1 MNLCKKAYIITAAVA
16 GIILIVVLSQIS
28 PVSVRLKTLGV
39 AINLL
44 IPEGNWRPLEIF
56 TSAPVRE
63 EHIIESPSGRTLTA
77 HLYRPK
83 SLLQK
88 APSAMVIYTPFA
100 GGGLDDPRLI
110 NILKT
115 FAQAGFITAIPWRTE
130 DALVVSEK
138 DIDDIV
144 STVNFLKQQQSL
156 GISSFGIL
164 GISYGAGPAIAAAH
178 EPEIKDLVRFIISFG
193 GYYDLENTLDFIF
206 TGSFEYKD
214 ASGKLEPDPYT
225 YEVLEKT
232 LAHFGLKR
240 ERLKNSPEFQKTR
253 ERISPRH
260 IVGQTRAE
268 YFIMHS
274 TNDTLI
280 PYTESMRLSDALKE
294 KGASVHFALVSAF
307 EHGVYKKLNFENFR
321 RYYLPSFRDFYNF
334 LYAIISKYQ

>member
-1 MNLCKKAYIITAAVA
+1 MTRCKKIIIAFIAAVLFVVA
-16 GIILIVVLSQIS
+16 FTQIPSVSIQLKII
-28 PVSVRLKTLGV
+28 GV

-56 TSAPVRE
+56 TRAPVRE
-63 EHIIESPSGRTLTA
+63 EHIIESTSGRTLKI

-88 APSAMVIYTPFA
+88 PPSAIVIYTPFA
-100 GGGLDDPRLI
+100 GDGLDDPRLI

-115 FAQAGFITAIPWRTE
+115 FAQAGFITAIPWRAK

-138 DIDDIV
+138 DIGDVV
-144 STVNFLKQQQSL
+144 STVNFLKQRQSL

-164 GISYGAGPAIAAAH
+164 GISYGTGPAIAAAH

-193 GYYDLENTLDFIF
+193 GYYDLENMLDFIF

-214 ASGKLEPDPYT
+214 VSGKLEPDPYT
-225 YEVLEKT
+225 YEVFEKT
-232 LAHFGLKR
+232 LTRLGLKR
-240 ERLKNSPEFQKTR
+240 EGLKNSPEFQKTR

-260 IVGQTRAE
+260 IIGQTRAE

-274 TNDTLI
+274 TDDTLI
-280 PYTESMRLSDALKE
+280 PYTESMRLYDALKE

-321 RYYLPSFRDFYNF
+321 RYYLSTFKDFYNF
-334 LYAIISKYQ
+334 LYVIISKYQ